1 MLTALIVPLH
11 DVACGNYPLCSVLCT
26 AYSCALKNSAMA

>member
-11 DVACGNYPLCSVLCT
+11 YVACGNYPLCSVLCMV
-26 AYSCALKNSAMA
+26 YSCVLKKPAVA